1 MCGIAGWL
9 DWERDM
15 TGPDHARTVSR
26 MAETLALRG
35 PDDAGVWSA
44 PRIGLGHRRLAV
56 IDVDHGQ
63 QPMVAHGQDDGR
75 ELAVVSFSGEIHNF
89 RQLRGELTAKGH
101 RFRTGTDTEVLLA
114 AYREWGEESVGRFAG
129 MFAYALWDIARQ
141 TLFLA
146 RDPLGVKPLYY
157 AEHSSGVIFGSEP
170 KALFASGRIAPEVDA
185 EGLVDVFTVAA
196 KRPGDAVFRT
206 MREVKP
212 GHVVRFDRQGT
223 GVHQYWRLRS
233 APHEDDIP
241 TTVGRVRE
249 LLGRAVAEQTE
260 ADVPL
265 GALLSGGIDSSAITA
280 LGAGTLSAAGLDPLA
295 TYSVDFADSEEEFT
309 ADALH
314 VSRDAPFVHAVVGHL
329 GTKHTEVLVEPASLL
344 QESRTTLRARDIP
357 GVGDLDVSLY
367 LLFREVRRHLTV
379 ALSGEGADD
388 AFGGY
393 PWFLGESKQP
403 TDSFP
408 WSAGIRDRNA
418 VLSAELRR
426 SLDLHERLDV
436 RYREALEEVPHLDG
450 ESGTDRRMR
459 EVYYLQHTRFLPFL
473 LDRKDR
479 MSMANG
485 LEVRVPFCD
494 HRLVDYVWN
503 VPWQVKRLGDQEK
516 GLLRSAVEDL
526 LPAEVVHRPKSGFP
540 VGKGSEYLDSVR
552 AAVSDMIGDSGS
564 PAMELLDA
572 ATLRGMVENKDW
584 FNGAFTP
591 PPILPRALQLDS
603 WLRDYKVRVVL

>member
-9 DWERDM
+9 DWQRDM
-15 TGPDHARTVSR
+15 TGHAAVVSR

-35 PDDAGVWSA
+35 PDGAGVWSA
-44 PRIGLGHRRLAV
+44 PRIALGHRRLAV
-56 IDVDHGQ
+56 IDVDHGH
-63 QPMVAHGQDDGR
+63 QPMAVRATDDDR

-89 RQLRGELTAKGH
+89 RELRTELTAKGH

-114 AYREWGEESVGRFAG
+114 AHREWGQRAVTRFAG
-129 MFAYALWDIARQ
+129 MFAYALWDIAQ
-141 TLFLA
+141 ETLWLA

-157 AEHSSGVIFGSEP
+157 AEQPSGVIFGSEP
-170 KALFASGRIAPEVDA
+170 KALFASGQVAAEVDA

-212 GHVVRFDRQGT
+212 GHIVRCDRRGAHEQR
-223 GVHQYWRLRS
+223 YWQVRS

-241 TTVGRVRE
+241 TTVARVRE
-249 LLGRAVAEQTE
+249 LLGRAVTEQVH

-280 LGAGTLSAAGLDPLA
+280 LGAGALSAAGLDPLA
-295 TYSVDFADSEEEFT
+295 TYSVDFAGSEEEFS

-314 VSRDAPFVHAVVGHL
+314 DSRDAPFVQAVVGHL
-329 GTKHTEVLVEPASLL
+329 GTKHTEVLVEPAALL
-344 QESRTTLRARDIP
+344 EESRTTLRARDVP

-393 PWFLGESKQP
+393 PWFLSETKQP
-403 TDSFP
+403 TDNFP
-408 WSAGIRDRNA
+408 WSAGVQDRNA
-418 VLSAELRR
+418 VLSAQLRPH
-426 SLDLHERLDV
+426 LDLHARLDA
-436 RYREALEEVPHLDG
+436 RYREALSEVPRLEG
-450 ESGTDRRMR
+450 ETGTDRRMR
-459 EVYYLQHTRFLPFL
+459 EVYYLQLTRFLPFL

-540 VGKGSEYLDSVR
+540 VGKGSAYLDSVR
-552 AAVSDMIGDSGS
+552 AAVSDMISDSGS

-572 ATLRGMVENKDW
+572 TTLRAMVDNKDW
-584 FNGAFTP
+584 FNGSFTP

-603 WLRDYKVRVVL
+603 WLRDYQVRVVL

>member
-15 TGPDHARTVSR
+15 TGQVATVSR

-35 PDDAGVWSA
+35 PDGAGVWSA
-44 PRIGLGHRRLAV
+44 PSIGLGHRRLAV

-63 QPMVAHGQDDGR
+63 QPMAARGEDDGR

-89 RQLRGELTAKGH
+89 REIREELTTRGH
-101 RFRTGTDTEVLLA
+101 RFRTGTDTEVILA
-114 AYREWGEESVGRFAG
+114 SYREWGESAVTRFAG
-129 MFAYALWDIARQ
+129 MFAFALWDVARE
-141 TLFLA
+141 TLLLA

-157 AEHSSGVIFGSEP
+157 AEHPSGVIFGSEP
-170 KALFASGRIAPEVDA
+170 KALFASGQVAPEVDA

-206 MREVKP
+206 LREVKP
-212 GHVVRFDRQGT
+212 GHLIRFDRRGARP
-223 GVHQYWRLRS
+223 HRYWELRS
-233 APHEDDIP
+233 RPHEDDVP
-241 TTVGRVRE
+241 TTVARVRE
-249 LLGRAVAEQTE
+249 LLDRAVSEQIE
-260 ADVPL
+260 ADRPL

-280 LGAGTLSAAGLDPLA
+280 LGAGVLSANGLDPLA
-295 TYSVDFADSEEEFT
+295 TYSVDFEGSEEEFT

-314 VSRDAPFVHAVVGHL
+314 VSRDAPFVQAVVGHL

-344 QESRTTLRARDIP
+344 HESRTTLRARDIP

-367 LLFREVRRHLTV
+367 LLFREVSRYLTV

-393 PWFLGESKQP
+393 PWFVSEARKP
-403 TDSFP
+403 TNGFP
-408 WSAGIRDRNA
+408 WSAGVQDRNA
-418 VLSAELRR
+418 VLSGHLRD
-426 SLDLHERLDV
+426 SLDLHERLDA
-436 RYREALEEVPHLDG
+436 RYEEALGEVPRLEG
-450 ESGTDRRMR
+450 ETGTDRRMR
-459 EVYYLQHTRFLPFL
+459 EVYYLQQTRFLPFL

-552 AAVSDMIGDSGS
+552 DAVSDMIGDPSS
-564 PAMELLDA
+564 PAMQLLDA
-572 ATLRGMVENKDW
+572 AALRAMVDNKDW

-603 WLRDYKVRVVL
+603 WLRDYNVRVVV

>member
-1 MCGIAGWL
+1 MCGITGWL

-15 TGPDHARTVSR
+15 SGQAGVLSR
-26 MAETLALRG
+26 MTETLALRG
-35 PDDAGVWSA
+35 PDGAGAWTA
-44 PRIGLGHRRLAV
+44 ARIGLGHRRLAV

-63 QPMVAHGQDDGR
+63 QPMAAYSPDDGR
-75 ELAVVSFSGEIHNF
+75 ETAVVTFSGEIHNF
-89 RQLRGELTAKGH
+89 RQLRGELAARGH

-114 AYREWGEESVGRFAG
+114 AYEAWGEDAVTRFAG
-129 MFAYALWDIARQ
+129 MFAFALWDVARQ
-141 TLFLA
+141 KLLLV
-146 RDPLGVKPLYY
+146 RDPLGIKPLYY
-157 AEHSSGVIFGSEP
+157 AEHATGVVFGSEP
-170 KALFASGRIAPEVDA
+170 KALLASGQVAAEVDA

-196 KRPGDAVFRT
+196 KRPGDAVFSS

-212 GHVVRFDRQGT
+212 GHLLVFDAGGT
-223 GVHQYWRLRS
+223 RAHRYWQLRS
-233 APHEDDIP
+233 APHEDDVP
-241 TTVGRVRE
+241 TTVARVRE

-280 LGAGTLSAAGLDPLA
+280 LGAGTLAAAGAAPLA

-314 VSRDAPFVHAVVGHL
+314 VSRDAPFVQAVVGHL

-344 QESRTTLRARDIP
+344 SVSGTTLAARDVP
-357 GVGDLDVSLY
+357 GVGDLDASLY
-367 LLFREVRRHLTV
+367 LLFRDVRRHLTV

-393 PWFLGESKQP
+393 PWFAGETRQP
-403 TDSFP
+403 TDGFP
-408 WSAGIRDRNA
+408 WSAGVQDRNA
-418 VLSAELRR
+418 VLSAQLRQ
-426 SLDLHERLDV
+426 SLDLHERLDN
-436 RYREALEEVPHLDG
+436 RYREALAEVPRLDG
-450 ESGTDRRMR
+450 ETGTDRRMR
-459 EVYYLQHTRFLPFL
+459 EVYYLQQTRFLPFL

-503 VPWQVKRLGDQEK
+503 VPWEVKRLGGQEK

-540 VGKGSEYLDSVR
+540 VGKGSAYLDSVR
-552 AAVSDMIGDSGS
+552 EAVSAMIGDPGS
-564 PAMELLDA
+564 PAMDLLDA
-572 ATLRGMVENKDW
+572 GTLRAMVDSKDW

-591 PPILPRALQLDS
+591 PPILPRALQLDD
-603 WLRDYKVRVVL
+603 WMRRYGVRVVL

>member
-9 DWERDM
+9 DWERDL
-15 TGPDHARTVSR
+15 TGRAAVVSR
-26 MAETLALRG
+26 MAETLARRG

-44 PRIGLGHRRLAV
+44 PRIGLGHRRLAI

-63 QPMVAHGQDDGR
+63 QPMALRGGDDDR
-75 ELAVVSFSGEIHNF
+75 ELLVVSFSGEIHNF
-89 RQLRGELTAKGH
+89 RAVRAELATRGH
-101 RFRTGTDTEVLLA
+101 RFRTATDTEVLLA
-114 AYREWGEESVGRFAG
+114 AHREWGEAAVTRFAG
-129 MFAYALWDIARQ
+129 MFAYALWDAELE
-141 TLFLA
+141 TLWLV

-157 AEHSSGVIFGSEP
+157 AQQATGVIFGSEP
-170 KALFASGRIAPEVDA
+170 KALFASGQVSAEVDA
-185 EGLVDVFTVAA
+185 DGLVDVFTVAA

-212 GHVVRFDRQGT
+212 GHLVRFDRRGT
-223 GVHQYWRLRS
+223 HVHRYWQVRS

-241 TTVGRVRE
+241 TTIARVRE
-249 LLGRAVAEQTE
+249 LLGRAVTEQIH

-280 LGAGTLSAAGLDPLA
+280 LGTKALSAAGQDVLA
-295 TYSVDFADSEEEFT
+295 TYSVDFAGSADDFT

-314 VSRDAPFVHAVVGHL
+314 VSRDAPFVRAVVDHL
-329 GTKHTEVLVEPASLL
+329 GTKHTEVLVEPAALL
-344 QESRTTLRARDIP
+344 DESRTTLRARDVP

-367 LLFREVRRHLTV
+367 LLFREVSRHLTV

-393 PWFLGESKQP
+393 PWFVSESQRP
-403 TDSFP
+403 TQSFP
-408 WSAGIRDRNA
+408 WSAGVQDRNA
-418 VLSAELRR
+418 VLSAGLRPH
-426 SLDLHERLDV
+426 LDLHERLDA
-436 RYREALEEVPHLDG
+436 RYREALSEVPHLDG
-450 ESGTDRRMR
+450 ETGTDRRMR
-459 EVYYLQHTRFLPFL
+459 EVYYLQLTRFLPFL

-494 HRLVDYVWN
+494 HRLVEYVWN
-503 VPWQVKRLGDQEK
+503 VPWPVKRLGDEEK

-526 LPAEVVHRPKSGFP
+526 LPSEVVHRPKSGFP
-540 VGKGSEYLDSVR
+540 VGTGSAYLETVR
-552 AAVSDMIGDSGS
+552 AAVSDMINDPNS
-564 PAMELLDA
+564 PAMQLLNA
-572 ATLRGMVENKDW
+572 SALRGMVDNKDW

-591 PPILPRALQLDS
+591 PPVLPRALQLDS
-603 WLRDYKVRVVL
+603 WLRDYRVRVIL

>member
-1 MCGIAGWL
+1 MCGITGWL
-9 DWERDM
+9 DWERDL
-15 TGPDHARTVSR
+15 TAEVAVLSR
-26 MAETLALRG
+26 MTQTLAPRG
-35 PDDAGVWSA
+35 PDDAGVWTA

-63 QPMVAHGQDDGR
+63 QPMSLRGGDDDR

-89 RQLRGELTAKGH
+89 RELRADLATRGH
-101 RFRTGTDTEVLLA
+101 RFRTNTDTEVLLA
-114 AYREWGEESVGRFAG
+114 AHRQWGEDAVTHFAG
-129 MFAYALWDIARQ
+129 MFAYALWDVEAR
-141 TLFLA
+141 TLWLV

-157 AEHSSGVIFGSEP
+157 AEHATGVVFGSEP
-170 KALFASGRIAPEVDA
+170 KALFASGKVAAEVDA

-206 MREVKP
+206 MREVEP
-212 GHVVRFDRQGT
+212 GHVIRFDRT
-223 GVHQYWRLRS
+223 GHHDRCYWQVRS

-241 TTVGRVRE
+241 TTVARVRE
-249 LLGRAVAEQTE
+249 LLGHAVGEQIL

-265 GALLSGGIDSSAITA
+265 GSLLSGGIDSSAITA
-280 LGAGTLSAAGLDPLA
+280 LGAGALADAGLGPLA

-314 VSRDAPFVHAVVGHL
+314 DSRDAPFVKAVVGHL
-329 GTKHTEVLVEPASLL
+329 GTAHTEVLVEPTALL

-393 PWFLGESKQP
+393 PWFLSETRQP

-408 WSAGIRDRNA
+408 WSAGVRDRNA
-418 VLSAELRR
+418 VLSAQLKPH
-426 SLDLHERLDV
+426 LDLHARLDD
-436 RYREALEEVPHLDG
+436 RYREALSEVPRLDG
-450 ESGTDRRMR
+450 ETGTDRRMR
-459 EVYYLQHTRFLPFL
+459 EVYYLQLTRFLPFL

-479 MSMANG
+479 MSMTNG

-494 HRLVDYVWN
+494 HRLFDYVWN

-516 GLLRSAVEDL
+516 GLLRAAVEDL
-526 LPAEVVHRPKSGFP
+526 LPHEVVHRPKSGFP
-540 VGKGSEYLDSVR
+540 VGKGDAYLQSVR
-552 AAVSDMIGDSGS
+552 DAVSAMVADPAS

-572 ATLRGMVENKDW
+572 GTLRAMVDNRDW

-591 PPILPRALQLDS
+591 PPVLPRALQLDA
-603 WLRDYKVRVVL
+603 WLRDYHVRVVL